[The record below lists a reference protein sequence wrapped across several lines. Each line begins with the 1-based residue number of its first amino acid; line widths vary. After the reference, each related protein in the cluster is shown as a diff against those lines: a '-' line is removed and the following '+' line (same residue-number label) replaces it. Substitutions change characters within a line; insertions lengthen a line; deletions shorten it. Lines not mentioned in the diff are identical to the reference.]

1 MSILNGSCQTCMMCG
16 ASVEIKHVLT
26 NIEILDTELDTRPR
40 GVARLSEKNCVHY
53 CENCG
58 YASFDLQKDITF
70 GRHEVLKSEEYL
82 EIVHNVDLPNDAK
95 KFYLVGLIM
104 DEGQE
109 FQRSATSFLRASWFF
124 SDAGNIEWMVKSK
137 ERAIAEFLKSDFTWK
152 NEQVLTILVD
162 LYRRISKFDEA
173 LEAINKFGMDNV
185 KDPLTKGILD
195 FQIDLCK
202 KQDTGVHTVSQVQ
215 I

>member
-1 MSILNGSCQTCMMCG
+1 MSIFNGSCQTCMMCG
-16 ASVEIKHVLT
+16 TNVEVKHVLI
-26 NIEILDTELDTRPR
+26 NIEIMDTDLDTRPR

-82 EIVHNVDLPNDAK
+82 SIVHNLDLPNDAK
-95 KFYLVGLIM
+95 KFFLVGIIM

-124 SDAGNIEWMVKSK
+124 GDCGNEEWMIKSK
-137 ERAIAEFLKSDFTWK
+137 ERAIAELLKSDFTWK
-152 NEQVLTILVD
+152 NEQVLLILVD
-162 LYRRISKFDEA
+162 LYRRIGRFDEA
-173 LEAINKFGMDNV
+173 IEAINKFGMDNI
-185 KDPLTKGILD
+185 KDILTKSILD
-195 FQIDLCK
+195 FQIDLCNK
-202 KQDTGVHTVSQVQ
+202 KDTTVHTVSQVQ